1 MNFLRQIKNDSPF
14 HREEI
19 DQLSIGSKY
28 LAVMLK
34 NGQIGVCATLG
45 NPIPAEI
52 REVKDPD
59 LKTPWGRILFIAFA
73 NATINYQHSHLPESD
88 IFDRISFTGYEQVVM
103 IGFFQSLT
111 EKFRNAAIPLHIFD
125 IEKNDPYLSDMEKQ
139 IHYIRKPGAVIMTST
154 TLVNDTFDSLIG
166 NCHPDSDIYMLG
178 PSGILC
184 EKFFDYPPIRFVFGS
199 VFQKHDQRVMDVI
212 QKGFGTK
219 HFLPYLK
226 KVYLKQH
233 HHEATDI

>member
-1 MNFLRQIKNDSPF
+1 MSFLQQIRNATPF
-14 HREEI
+14 LREEI
-19 DQLSIGSKY
+19 ERISWGSKY
-28 LAVMLK
+28 LALLLK

-45 NPIPAEI
+45 NSIPADIMDTE
-52 REVKDPD
+52 DPD
-59 LKTPWGRILFIAFA
+59 LQTPRGRILFIAFA

-154 TLVNDTFDSLIG
+154 TLVNNTFDKLIE
-166 NCHPDSDIYMLG
+166 NCHPDSDVFMLG
-178 PSGILC
+178 PSGILS
-184 EKFFDYPPIRFVFGS
+184 EEFFRYSPIKFVFGS
-199 VFQKHDQRVMDVI
+199 TFKKHDHKVLDII
-212 QKGFGTK
+212 QEGHGTR
-219 HFLPYLK
+219 HFLPFLK
-226 KVYLKQH
+226 KVYIKPRDND
-233 HHEATDI
+233 TSDF